1 MLCSGGDPRGHMG
14 GGGWVLPTVLSTL
27 PQNQLCYG
35 LLSSNHRISKVTT
48 RHYQGPAFL
57 GC

>member
-1 MLCSGGDPRGHMG
+1 MG